1 MEIDFVMKR
10 NFYVLGLFL
19 FSMGNGNEICRVEVF
34 FFLEWNWSGKGNF
47 CAILKVDYLLEML
60 CYC

>member
-19 FSMGNGNEICRVEVF
+19 FSMGNGNEVCRVEVF
-34 FFLEWNWSGKGNF
+34 FFWSGIGVEKEIF
-47 CAILKVDYLLEML
+47 VRYLELII
-60 CYC
+60 C